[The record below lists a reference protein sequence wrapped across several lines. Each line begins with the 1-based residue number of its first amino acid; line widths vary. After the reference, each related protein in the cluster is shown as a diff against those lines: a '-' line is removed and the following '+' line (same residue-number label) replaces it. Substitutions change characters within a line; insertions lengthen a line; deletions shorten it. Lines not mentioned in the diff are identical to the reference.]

1 MNSVN
6 AGQHAL
12 THWLKSVRQKCIDT
26 ATATF
31 FSDRFR
37 QISYGIMT
45 SINCA
50 RNTNFRSRP

>member
-26 ATATF
+26 ATTVSATATF

-45 SINCA
+45 SI
-50 RNTNFRSRP
+50 T